1 MAKTTPDHPP
11 VSFVVDQIS
20 IAISNYMTELV
31 AKTEKG
37 ELTHQEYLQA
47 QFPMGADDLLKK
59 AGVNAHDLWLGKKSN
74 HNLIAQPITGGQPDV
89 G

>member
-31 AKTEKG
+31 LKAESG
-37 ELTHQEYLQA
+37 EITHQEYLA
-47 QFPMGADDLLKK
+47 ARYPMGANDLLKR
-59 AGVNAHDLWLGKKSN
+59 AGAHAYDLWSGEKSN
-74 HNLIAQPITGGQPDV
+74 HNITAQPITGGQPDV